1 MLYSGLKMML
11 MWLFQKSMQAW
22 LLVEGM
28 CLYLDVIYSLCSVP
42 MCLILLNLLEVGFYN
57 ALCQLLK
64 SRGRS
69 TSKNYELDQRVF

>member
-11 MWLFQKSMQAW
+11 MWLFQKSIQAW

-42 MCLILLNLLEVGFYN
+42 MCLILLNF
-57 ALCQLLK
+57 A
-64 SRGRS
+64 
-69 TSKNYELDQRVF
+69 